1 MLVIAEIMN
10 IVLPVFFLMGIGFLA
25 GKYLT
30 INSKSISE
38 ICLYIFSPA
47 LFFHSVTTSSLE
59 IGDLGKIL
67 LFAISLFLLF
77 VCLIELLSYI
87 FKWSLSYKNTLMLAS
102 GFPNAGNYGLPIV
115 LFAFGDAG
123 VSIAVIYVVMQSL
136 LMNSAGVFFA
146 SNHESV
152 AKMDIF
158 LNILRMPGF
167 VAVFL
172 GLVLKILGVPIPTM
186 VENSVGLLGQAAVP
200 TLLTLLGITL
210 ASIQIKNLVKFI
222 GTATLLKLFGYPIIA
237 ILLLSVFYPWGS
249 TEASIL
255 LVCAATPTAATT
267 TLLSIKF
274 NMNSDMVSS
283 AMFVSTMASIITIP
297 LLLFIVL

>member
-1 MLVIAEIMN
+1 MVIAEIMN
-10 IVLPVFFLMGIGFLA
+10 IVMPVFFLMGIGFLT

-30 INSKSISE
+30 INSKSISDL
-38 ICLYIFSPA
+38 CLYVFSPA
-47 LFFHSVTTSSLE
+47 LFFHSVTTSALE

-67 LFAISLFLLF
+67 LFAFSLFVLF
-77 VCLIELLSYI
+77 VLLIELLSRI
-87 FKWSLSYKNTLMLAS
+87 FKWTLSYKNTLMLAS

-115 LFAFGDAG
+115 LFAFGDTG

-152 AKMDIF
+152 SKKDI
-158 LNILRMPGF
+158 LMNILRMPGF
-167 VAVFL
+167 VAVSF
-172 GLVLKILGVPIPTM
+172 GLLLKVLDVPIPTV

-200 TLLTLLGITL
+200 TLLTLLGVTL
-210 ASIQIKNLVKFI
+210 ASIQIKNVVKFI
-222 GTATLLKLFGYPIIA
+222 GTATMLKLFGYPIIA
-237 ILLLSVFYPWGS
+237 VLLLSAFYPWGS
-249 TEASIL
+249 TEANIL

-267 TLLSIKF
+267 TLLAIKF

-283 AMFVSTMASIITIP
+283 AMFVSTMASVITIT